1 MKIMNSILHIVTFKI
16 FTSKENR
23 RSKLESEYYSEYG
36 DEREEK
42 EGYDKK

>member
-1 MKIMNSILHIVTFKI
+1 MKIMNSILQIITFKI
-16 FTSKENR
+16 LTSKEKIR
-23 RSKLESEYYSEYG
+23 RKLESEYYSEYG